1 MRKILSCAALGA
13 ALLAPAF
20 AHAASDD
27 SGLHPVVGVFLTG
40 GGSKT
45 VTVQYTNGDD
55 YTMRAGQLFQL
66 YGGVEY
72 RVPDS
77 GVAVQVNVGYHFDSA
92 GGSNGDVRFT
102 RYPVEAI
109 ALYQLAP
116 QWRLGVGVRDATSAK
131 LHGSGAANGID
142 ANFNASL
149 GAIVQ
154 AEWLPTP
161 RWGVQLRYVHETYKL
176 KDSTEDLRISGNH
189 VGLGTAYYF

>member
-1 MRKILSCAALGA
+1 MTKILSCAVLGA